1 MIAPLITTI
10 RTLTIV
16 PVPGPETENRAQTLP
31 FFPIIG
37 AAIGGVFFGTAYL
50 CNLVW
55 GDFTLL
61 TGLVVAFISVMM
73 TGALH
78 LDGVADVADGFGGG
92 KTKERILEIF
102 KDSRHG
108 TFGVVAIVLDL
119 IARVLLVAWCVEHGH
134 LALVVAAAA
143 FSRSSMAW
151 ACALLPYARSGSGT
165 AKSFISGKLPI
176 LLLFTTAG
184 TIAALLLGFG
194 LVPQGTIMLVA
205 AVPVQLFL
213 FYCLKKIGGITG
225 DCLGAANEIGE
236 LGVMM
241 TGCVLY
247 GM

>member
-10 RTLTIV
+10 RTLTIM
-16 PVPGPETENRAQTLP
+16 PIPGPETDNRAETLP
-31 FFPIIG
+31 FFPMVG
-37 AAIGGVFFGTAYL
+37 AAIGAVFYASANL

-55 GDFTLL
+55 SESPLI
-61 TGLVVAFISVMM
+61 TGLVVAFMSVMM

-78 LDGVADVADGFGGG
+78 LDGIADVADGFGGG

-119 IARVLLVAWCVEHGH
+119 IARVLLVAWCMENGH
-134 LALVVAAAA
+134 LALIVIAAV

-165 AKSFISGKLPI
+165 AESFISGKRPV

-184 TIAALLLGFG
+184 TVAALLLGFG
-194 LVPQGTIMLVA
+194 LVPQGTILLVA
-205 AVPVQLFL
+205 AVPVQFFL
-213 FYCLKKIGGITG
+213 LYCMKKINGITG
-225 DCLGAANEIGE
+225 DCLGAVNEIGE
-236 LGVMM
+236 LGVLL

-247 GM
+247 G